1 MLITSNIYQAVNSQF
16 FGAHTF
22 QVKIARDWKSLPDDR
37 KIWLRDELFRWLI
50 HFSNGP
56 SVVTTKLSTALAA
69 YTINAIPNVW
79 TNCIAELFQYLQS
92 GAMALGRQDLAVEL
106 PLLEYLTVISVHKEL
121 KDAIPL
127 VMSTLQ
133 SFLAQNDQSQ
143 RGILLKQKSLRCL
156 ESWIAYNVPFESL
169 LPLINHV
176 IELFPCEETHESATE
191 VLIQFLDQPSVTSIQ
206 DTVCDLIMR
215 CFASEWTKSRIAK
228 AFNESDE
235 HAVKNL
241 CRLMTVFGDTF
252 TNYIAKHFIRPDI
265 MIYLEMMLT
274 FTGFPEAIYD
284 PYVIPIQS
292 NSPEDNDNNVLEFGN
307 AALSSQQSAEEARH
321 IRDAAIILFKR
332 LIEILRVKLQLPPE
346 DEWNEWHEETKQKFR
361 SYRRDIGDIILSA
374 YVILHEELL
383 AYLIDLIAKQL
394 NTPNSND
401 IHYEDAEST
410 LYCIKAISE
419 SMSSSENTYLPRLFG
434 AEIYGRLP
442 SHGQTRLR
450 NTALVLIGSYAEWL
464 NENPDFLLPAI
475 NYIMASLNE
484 PGLSFSAATAFKD
497 VCELCR
503 NHLVNVVENMV
514 NAYLSLG
521 SHVQPLQR
529 QKIIESIADVLQ
541 NLPLEK
547 MVKPILVLTG
557 HIIEKSKEFISHSV
571 QEPSIFR
578 DSIMIQ
584 LGYLTSCARGIQARD
599 DEPILVDADKDNL
612 RIQAVFA
619 STTVTSFT
627 STITDIVGRIA
638 NIWYQD
644 QDVMESVCKF
654 INAGIRYPPHLL
666 SLPLDFIVHLIQNF
680 YSRQQHPCLMDTA
693 AQLLTVYGS
702 RNEYKGVFE
711 DILETFTVSTLI
723 VINQNDIEDCP
734 DVVNSYFELLS
745 KFIMKCPVSFY
756 SIPSDMF
763 KSIIMFS
770 IASLRTNERLALK
783 AAINFMK
790 EFLGQ
795 SYHDDQLN
803 AASEKV
809 IMTYGLEIMTELLA
823 GIGGKTP
830 RSYVPSVADVLYK
843 MTSRHVEASSN
854 WLRVLLSQD
863 NFPSPN
869 VKQDAKDLFAKS
881 ILGTRN
887 IRRYKDLVNEFS
899 LKCRGLENTAY
910 GRV

>member
-1 MLITSNIYQAVNSQF
+1 M
-16 FGAHTF
+16 
-22 QVKIARDWKSLPDDR
+22 
-37 KIWLRDELFRWLI
+37 
-50 HFSNGP
+50 
-56 SVVTTKLSTALAA
+56 
-69 YTINAIPNVW
+69 
-79 TNCIAELFQYLQS
+79 
-92 GAMALGRQDLAVEL
+92 
-106 PLLEYLTVISVHKEL
+106 
-121 KDAIPL
+121 
-127 VMSTLQ
+127 TLQ
-133 SFLAQNDQSQ
+133 F
-143 RGILLKQKSLRCL
+143 
-156 ESWIAYNVPFESL
+156 WVPL
-169 LPLINHV
+169 
-176 IELFPCEETHESATE
+176 
-191 VLIQFLDQPSVTSIQ
+191 Q
-206 DTVCDLIMR
+206 
-215 CFASEWTKSRIAK
+215 
-228 AFNESDE
+228 
-235 HAVKNL
+235 
-241 CRLMTVFGDTF
+241 
-252 TNYIAKHFIRPDI
+252 
-265 MIYLEMMLT
+265 
-274 FTGFPEAIYD
+274 EAIYD
-284 PYVIPIQS
+284 PYVIPIRTNPS
-292 NSPEDNDNNVLEFGN
+292 EDNKYTVHVFGN
-307 AALSSQQSAEEARH
+307 AAPQAGTLSTEEAQN

-383 AYLIDLIAKQL
+383 AYFIDLIANQL
-394 NTPNSND
+394 NTPNSDFNR
-401 IHYEDAEST
+401 YEDAEST

-419 SMSSSENTYLPRLFG
+419 SMSNSENTYLPRLFG

-464 NENPDFLLPAI
+464 NENPDFLFPSI

-484 PGLSFSAATAFKD
+484 PGLSSSAATAFKD

-503 NHLVNVVENMV
+503 NHLVNVVETMV

-521 SHVQPLQR
+521 SHVQPPQR

-547 MVKPILVLTG
+547 MVQPILVLTG
-557 HIIEKSKEFISHSV
+557 HIIEKSKEIISHV
-571 QEPSIFR
+571 QDPPVFR

-599 DEPILVDADKDNL
+599 EEPILVDVDKGNL

-619 STTVTSFT
+619 SATVTSFT
-627 STITDIVGRIA
+627 STITDIIGSIA
-638 NIWYQD
+638 NVWYQD

-654 INAGIRYPPHLL
+654 LNAGIRDPLHLL
-666 SLPLDFIVHLIQNF
+666 SLPFEFIIRLIQNF
-680 YSRQQHPCLMDTA
+680 YSRKQHPCLMDTA

-702 RNEYKGVFE
+702 RSEYKDVFQE
-711 DILETFTVSTLI
+711 MLATFTVSTLSI
-723 VINQNDIEDCP
+723 VTNQNDIEDCP

-745 KFIMKCPVSFY
+745 KFIMKCPISFY

-770 IASLRTNERLALK
+770 IAGLRTYERLALK

-830 RSYVPSVADVLYK
+830 RSYVPLVADVLYK

-863 NFPSPN
+863 NFPSRN

-887 IRRYKDLVNEFS
+887 IRRYKDLVNDFS

-910 GRV
+910 GRI